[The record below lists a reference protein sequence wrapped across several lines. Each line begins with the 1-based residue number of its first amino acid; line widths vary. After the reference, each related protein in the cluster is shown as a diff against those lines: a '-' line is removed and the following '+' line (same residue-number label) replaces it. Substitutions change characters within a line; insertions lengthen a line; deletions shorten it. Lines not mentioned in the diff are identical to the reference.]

1 MGKARSDPA
10 PAATRGLA
18 GRVTDMK
25 MRNRIQTDIAPGADG
40 GRARSLPRIAY
51 VGGQF
56 PEASQTF
63 ITREIEELRALG
75 AEVLSCSIRKTPP
88 VQHPGPAEKA
98 MAAST
103 FNVLS
108 AARNPLRLIASLVW
122 LLRRPRRTL
131 AALRLALATRAPG
144 LRALV
149 YQIIYLVEA
158 ALLGRHLERQAVGHV
173 HSHFIVGNCTV
184 AMLISELTGI
194 PFSFTLHG
202 PADLFEPLRWRL
214 DEKVARAAFVAT
226 ISHFA
231 RSQVMFHSDPAHWP
245 KIRIIR
251 CGVRP
256 SLYERPPGPPI
267 PLRQE
272 GEVRLLFVGRLA
284 PVKGLRVLLAAMA
297 HLAAELPQ
305 LRLVLVGDGPDRAGL
320 EAAAAP
326 LGERVVFT
334 GYLSQEEV
342 ARAMQG
348 CDICVLPS
356 FAEGVPVVLMEALA
370 SSKPVIATQVAG
382 VGELVEQ
389 GESGL
394 LVPPGDVDSLIA
406 AIRRL
411 AGDPALRAQMG
422 AHGRETVRAEFD
434 VSIEAARLAALFAGQ
449 AGDAVRPD
457 PLS

>member
-1 MGKARSDPA
+1 MRMGDRIKTDEA
-10 PAATRGLA
+10 PASRTRA
-18 GRVTDMK
+18 
-25 MRNRIQTDIAPGADG
+25 AA
-40 GRARSLPRIAY
+40 ALPRIAY
-51 VGGQF
+51 LGGQF
-56 PEASQTF
+56 PEASLTF

-75 AEVLSCSIRKTPP
+75 ADILTCSVRRTPP

-98 MAAST
+98 MAATT

-108 AARNPLRLIASLVW
+108 AARNPVRLVASLVW
-122 LLRRPRRTL
+122 LLRRPRRAL
-131 AALRLALATRAPG
+131 AALRLALGTSGPG

-158 ALLGRHLERQAVGHV
+158 ALLGRHLERQGIGHV

-184 AMLISELTGI
+184 AMLVSDLTGI
-194 PFSFTLHG
+194 PYSFTLHG
-202 PADLFEPLRWRL
+202 PADLFEPRRWRL

-245 KIRIIR
+245 KIRIVH

-256 SLYERPPGPPI
+256 ALYETPAGPPL
-267 PLRQE
+267 PARRE
-272 GEVRLLFVGRLA
+272 GEIRLLFAGRLA
-284 PVKGLRVLLAAMA
+284 PVKGLRVLLEAMGR
-297 HLAAELPQ
+297 LLPELPDLQ
-305 LRLVLVGDGPDRAGL
+305 LVLVGDGPDRRAL
-320 EAAAAP
+320 EAAASP
-326 LGERVVFT
+326 LGARVTFT
-334 GYLSQEEV
+334 GYLSQDEV

-370 SSKPVIATQVAG
+370 SGKPVIATQLAG
-382 VGELVEQ
+382 VGELVEPDQ
-389 GESGL
+389 SGL
-394 LVPPGDVDSLIA
+394 LVPPGDVESLTA

-411 AGDPALRAQMG
+411 AADPALRARMG
-422 AHGRETVRAEFD
+422 AHGREKVRAEFD
-434 VSIEAARLAALFAGQ
+434 IALEAARLATLFAGQ